1 MSYVECIEAL
11 HVNGGT
17 VNALKMTPAE
27 WRQLQDTYTMGE
39 LQMPCCKGSAV
50 PKVSPNGHPFFAHAS
65 GACSESEESQ
75 WHQAAKHTVRATLE
89 ALGCVATLE
98 QPGQGELGRWQADV
112 WGERG
117 DMRIAVEI
125 QRSYQHSRDYL
136 DRQEKYRAAGV
147 RTVWLLRLDR
157 YRTLL
162 MSLAKEKWRADRH
175 NPNLERQGAC
185 HPDLPMAILTL
196 DDAGEAKVTGASGFE
211 ATLPELLDAVMSD
224 RFLCLE
230 GLWCIDNLDA
240 MKERMRLARE
250 ANAAKGPPPA
260 RRRRR

>member
-11 HVNGGT
+11 HVSGGR

-39 LQMPCCKGSAV
+39 LQMPCCKGNAV

-98 QPGQGELGRWQADV
+98 EHGQGELGRWQADV

-117 DMRIAVEI
+117 QVRLAVEI
-125 QRSYQHSRDYL
+125 QHSYQHLRDYR
-136 DRQEKYRAAGV
+136 DRQARYRAAGV
-147 RTVWLLRLDR
+147 RCLWLARHDRLI
-157 YRTLL
+157 TLMKSMRNEL
-162 MSLAKEKWRADRH
+162 HREGSLV
-175 NPNLERQGAC
+175 QG
-185 HPDLPMAILTL
+185 HGGFDPQVPVTGLGL
-196 DDAGEAKVTGASGFE
+196 DEAGEARVLGGWPLVG
-211 ATLPELLDAVMSD
+211 ATLADV
-224 RFLCLE
+224 LE
-230 GLWCIDNLDA
+230 GVLTERFICVDGWWTLDTAEVMRERIRETEERAAAA
-240 MKERMRLARE
+240 MASMPK
-250 ANAAKGPPPA
+250 K
-260 RRRRR
+260 RRR